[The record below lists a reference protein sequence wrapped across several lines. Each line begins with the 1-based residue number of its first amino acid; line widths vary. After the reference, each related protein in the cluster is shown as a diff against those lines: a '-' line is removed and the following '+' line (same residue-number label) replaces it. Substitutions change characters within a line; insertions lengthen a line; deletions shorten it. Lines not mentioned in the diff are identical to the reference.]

1 MKKSLTLI
9 LGVILVLSLLVPAAA
24 DVIWEP
30 EEGIEFP
37 ETVEET
43 AAEVEQEAE
52 PEPGEENGAGGRT
65 AVAANA
71 EAISPVK
78 VAGVTALAVG
88 VVVVAVSLLS
98 RVIFRRG
105 RD

>member
-1 MKKSLTLI
+1 MKKGLTLI
-9 LGVILVLSLLVPAAA
+9 LGALLVLSLLVPAAA

-43 AAEVEQEAE
+43 AEEEQDAE
-52 PEPGEENGAGGRT
+52 PQRETENGDGGQT

-98 RVIFRRG
+98 RVIFHRG
-105 RD
+105 ED